1 MYVGYPISLKTAFT
15 IFGYKEPEGDATAQ
29 YNTLREHLKNYS
41 LDLYF
46 YDKNVYILGLRLMEF
61 DAARDFHYPV
71 EHAAKVISG
80 YSSMVKRNLILAG
93 ARIQYEFDIEV
104 LEGEPERVQHPEPYL
119 IT

>member
-15 IFGYKEPEGDATAQ
+15 IFGYEEPEDAMAQ
-29 YNTLREHLKNYS
+29 YHFMREHLKNFS